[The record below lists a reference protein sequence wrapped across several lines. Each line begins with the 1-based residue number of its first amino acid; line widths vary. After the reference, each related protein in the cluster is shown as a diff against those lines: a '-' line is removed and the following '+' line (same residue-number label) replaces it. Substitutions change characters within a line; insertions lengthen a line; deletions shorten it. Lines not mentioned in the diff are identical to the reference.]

1 MRFEYHLVAEWPP
14 LAWLA
19 HCTASEPVITVYHG
33 ARVEVRD
40 SWFCEAVWDGEYEV
54 GDFDLTDLI
63 FGSGARARDGYVVFV
78 SSGTTVDRLQALAHE
93 GGVWISNSLACLLA
107 ATDAAVDPASSRYY
121 EHLGSIV
128 HGLSK
133 YERKLDVSAG
143 SVQFTY
149 FHNLKWD
156 GTALVE
162 VKKPDKARD
171 FTTFTSYRDFLSTS
185 LGRVTA
191 NISANGR
198 EHPYRLLGTLS
209 SGYDSAAVTALARS
223 HGLREAISF
232 TESRQGMAD
241 DGRRVADRF
250 GIQLTLIS
258 RAAWQSRHL
267 AEVPFIAADGKG
279 EDVYLSGAE
288 HKLLGCVLLTGHY
301 AGALWQKESGAV
313 DPEIVRKDR
322 SGTSLTEY
330 RLWAGFIHFPIGYM
344 GARQAAEI
352 NRITKSPEM
361 APWDVPGYSKPI
373 PRRIVQEAGIPG
385 NLFGVSKNAAS
396 VLFDARIDSLTSA
409 TCNEYYTWLH
419 RDSKGKRLYTGS
431 RLLER
436 FQWPY
441 RIVSRGVRK
450 AARMAPKPLRWSGEQ
465 LTRRLD
471 DLERNLNL
479 FRHAFPWA
487 IEKAKE
493 RYSAH
498 HKRSNGFMD
507 TRELN
512 GQDNLAGGSKRNGE
526 IRITPEQAR
535 SH

>member
-1 MRFEYHLVAEWPP
+1 
-14 LAWLA
+14 
-19 HCTASEPVITVYHG
+19 
-33 ARVEVRD
+33 
-40 SWFCEAVWDGEYEV
+40 
-54 GDFDLTDLI
+54 
-63 FGSGARARDGYVVFV
+63 
-78 SSGTTVDRLQALAHE
+78 
-93 GGVWISNSLACLLA
+93 
-107 ATDAAVDPASSRYY
+107 
-121 EHLGSIV
+121 
-128 HGLSK
+128 
-133 YERKLDVSAG
+133 
-143 SVQFTY
+143 
-149 FHNLKWD
+149 
-156 GTALVE
+156 
-162 VKKPDKARD
+162 
-171 FTTFTSYRDFLSTS
+171 
-185 LGRVTA
+185 
-191 NISANGR
+191 
-198 EHPYRLLGTLS
+198 
-209 SGYDSAAVTALARS
+209 
-223 HGLREAISF
+223 
-232 TESRQGMAD
+232 MAD
-241 DGRRVADRF
+241 DGRHIADRF

-258 RAAWQSRHL
+258 RDAWQSRHL
-267 AEVPFIAADGKG
+267 AEVPFIAADAKG
-279 EDVYLSGAE
+279 EDVYLGGAE

-409 TCNEYYTWLH
+409 TCNEYYTWLR
-419 RDSKGKRLYTGS
+419 RDSKGKRLYTGC

-441 RIVSRGVRK
+441 RIVSRVVRK
-450 AARMAPKPLRWSGEQ
+450 AARMAPKPLRSSGEQ
-465 LTRRLD
+465 LTRRLE

-479 FRHAFPWA
+479 FRHTFPWA

-493 RYSAH
+493 RYSAY
-498 HKRSNGFMD
+498 HKRSNELMD

-512 GQDNLAGGSKRNGE
+512 
-526 IRITPEQAR
+526 AR
-535 SH
+535 LLGRRVKTER